1 MFIRLP
7 LDGGIWKFQM
17 KCYGIF
23 HLSGKFPAMPYAVKC
38 SAQLGWLSISGIGK
52 NKFFVGYTKSS
63 KARLRH

>member
-1 MFIRLP
+1 
-7 LDGGIWKFQM
+7 M

-23 HLSGKFPAMPYAVKC
+23 HLSGKFPAMPYAIKC
-38 SAQLGWLSISGIGK
+38 SAQLGWLSIAGIGK